1 MQAASV
7 AADPRLYQRKVS
19 TMFKKF
25 FSRVCAVALS
35 PVAYLARQCVD
46 LDAIALNVYELSRQ
60 KAESLIMERLNEF
73 REEFK
78 TDCDDRLQAAIQGGD
93 FVDCI
98 TEGLDLSEIA
108 SHIDVSEVAGYI
120 DVSDIASEFDV
131 SDIAAELDVSD
142 IAGEVSSSDVAPYVN
157 ISAEDVADHIDMQ
170 QVIEAINYRDIE
182 EQVADRIHSSDIA
195 DHFSVSDITEY
206 LDVDYDCLVH
216 SLDYADLADRMLA
229 NDKVLQDFRH
239 CAVPRIA
246 IEIKDIF
253 ALLWDSVS
261 RLCPETKAE
270 SEGTE
275 EAVQI

>member
-1 MQAASV
+1 
-7 AADPRLYQRKVS
+7 
-19 TMFKKF
+19 MFKKF

-35 PVAYLARQCVD
+35 PVVYLARQCVD

-60 KAESLIMERLNEF
+60 KAEFMIMERLNEF

-78 TDCDDRLQAAIQGGD
+78 TECDDRLQSAIQGGD

-108 SHIDVSEVAGYI
+108 SHLDVSEVTGYI

-142 IAGEVSSSDVAPYVN
+142 IAGEVLASDVAPYVN

-170 QVIEAINYRDIE
+170 QVIDAVDYRQVEEA
-182 EQVADRIHSSDIA
+182 VADRIHSSDIA
-195 DHFSVSDITEY
+195 DHFAVSDITEY

-216 SLDYADLADRMLA
+216 CMDYADLADRMLA

-246 IEIKDIF
+246 LEIKDIF
-253 ALLWDSVS
+253 ANLCDSVG
-261 RLCPETKAE
+261 RLCPETKAK
-270 SEGTE
+270 SDDTE
-275 EAVQI
+275 EAVQV